1 MDLFFEIA
9 KDYCCPPHTPT
20 AQGVSGYGRRFI
32 WRKKPLVKQSEHIKQ
47 SLKESRYLDQAAF

>member
-20 AQGVSGYGRRFI
+20 AQGVSGYGRRI
-32 WRKKPLVKQSEHIKQ
+32 ICRKKPLVKQSEHIK
-47 SLKESRYLDQAAF
+47 